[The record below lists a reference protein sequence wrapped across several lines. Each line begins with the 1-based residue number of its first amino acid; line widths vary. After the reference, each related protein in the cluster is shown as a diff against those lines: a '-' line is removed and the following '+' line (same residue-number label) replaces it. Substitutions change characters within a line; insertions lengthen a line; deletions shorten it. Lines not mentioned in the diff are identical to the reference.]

1 MVRNV
6 RTRLKVGCC
15 IFVALALLTTLYC
28 RRGEIT
34 TYSGQQYQF
43 NIDAVVVWDM
53 NSGEGLVRVT
63 VVEDSSALAGA
74 QVKINLHSVAES
86 DTGEYSSDDPSY
98 LKLNDSNK
106 LSVIYTPHNLN
117 GNIEFDLP
125 DTFRIT
131 ALPQRLNPGGASRV
145 AYWKASEKADGYF
158 VSVIGRNADSTGAI
172 PYSSRVDYQQTQF
185 TIPPDAFRDRFSEL
199 QADIYLVYVVAYSE
213 GFIPYEG
220 MPFTLPEGLPEASL
234 TGSDGSFGCGVVA
247 PYDSI
252 IVPQGD

>member
-1 MVRNV
+1 VR
-6 RTRLKVGCC
+6 RELKIGSCLF
-15 IFVALALLTTLYC
+15 IALALLTTLYC
-28 RRGEIT
+28 SRGEIIS
-34 TYSGQQYQF
+34 YSGQQYQF

-63 VVEDSSALAGA
+63 VMEDSSPLAGA

-86 DTGEYSSDDPSY
+86 DSGEYSSDDPSY

-117 GNIEFDLP
+117 AQIEFDLP
-125 DTFRIT
+125 DTLRIT
-131 ALPQRLNPGGASRV
+131 ALAQRLNPGGASRV
-145 AYWKASEKADGYF
+145 VYWKASEKADGYF
-158 VSVIGRNADSTGAI
+158 VSVIGRNAASTGAV

-199 QADIYLVYVVAYSE
+199 KADIYLVYVVAYSE
-213 GFIPYEG
+213 GFVSYEG

-234 TGSDGSFGCGVVA
+234 SGADGSFGGGVVA
-247 PYDSI
+247 PYDSV